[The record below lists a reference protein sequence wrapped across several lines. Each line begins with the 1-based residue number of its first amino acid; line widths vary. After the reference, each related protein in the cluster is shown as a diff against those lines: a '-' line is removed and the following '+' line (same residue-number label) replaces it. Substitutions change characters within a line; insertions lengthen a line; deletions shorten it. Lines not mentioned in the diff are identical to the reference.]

1 MVVAQIQH
9 GGNIARVAVF
19 KRHHAVG
26 GVAPLHGVKHF
37 VPGGAAD
44 GLGMGEERFER
55 DVGKG
60 PLHALIG
67 GAVAAQHR
75 GLVLLGNV
83 HHVLDMVPVVGAQG
97 RLLNAGGG
105 FVQHHRLPRGVKDG
119 QAVGLFVRGNGQ
131 HRGHPALK
139 QRRQLRVHRVDL
151 RACFVQCVHGES
163 TSFVL

>member
-1 MVVAQIQH
+1 
-9 GGNIARVAVF
+9 
-19 KRHHAVG
+19 
-26 GVAPLHGVKHF
+26 
-37 VPGGAAD
+37 
-44 GLGMGEERFER
+44 MGEQCPQR
-55 DVGKG
+55 DVRKG

-131 HRGHPALK
+131 
-139 QRRQLRVHRVDL
+139 RVLCPVRPWGIHILCSVIY
-151 RACFVQCVHGES
+151 EN
-163 TSFVL
+163 T